1 MRFRFLVILATLL
14 APVPTVALSA
24 GEEAADAAIFMD
36 KFSGEWR
43 GTGKVLLGPDSG
55 LKFHCRLDGD
65 PSKSRMTFGMNG
77 RCWMGRLAAPIYAR
91 LRYNRE
97 TNRFYGSFMDGAE
110 GQGVDIVGE
119 RLGQGFRMKLSRGT
133 AQGRLMAEPVGDDE
147 LKVIISLYDRRN
159 NREIPIVAMGFA
171 KKSKFDLLADEPPV
185 TGSIGR

>member
-1 MRFRFLVILATLL
+1 MAALV
-14 APVPTVALSA
+14 APVSTPAMAA
-24 GEEAADAAIFMD
+24 GAEAVDAALFMN

-65 PSKSRMTFGMNG
+65 PSKSRLTFGMKG
-77 RCWMGRLAAPIYAR
+77 RCWIGKFAAPVFAR

-97 TNRFYGSFMDGAE
+97 TNRFYGAFMDGAK

-119 RLGQGFRMKLSRGT
+119 RRGAGFKMKLSRGT
-133 AQGRLMAEPVGDDE
+133 AQGRLMAEPIGDDE
-147 LKVIISLYDRRN
+147 LKVVISLYDRRN
-159 NREIPIVAMGFA
+159 KREIPIVAMGFA
-171 KKSKFDLLADEPPV
+171 KKAKFDLMIDEPPV

>member
-1 MRFRFLVILATLL
+1 MRYRFLVLL
-14 APVPTVALSA
+14 AALIAPVSMPAKVV
-24 GEEAADAAIFMD
+24 GEEAADAALFMN

-77 RCWMGRLAAPIYAR
+77 RCWMGRLAAPVFAR
-91 LRYNRE
+91 LRYNRD
-97 TNRFYGSFMDGAE
+97 TNRFYGAFMDGAE

-119 RLGQGFRMKLSRGT
+119 RLGDGFRMKLSRGT

-147 LKVIISLYDRRN
+147 LKVIISLYDKRN
-159 NREIPIVAMGFA
+159 KREIPIVAMGFA
-171 KKSKFDLLADEPPV
+171 KKSRFNLMTDEPPV